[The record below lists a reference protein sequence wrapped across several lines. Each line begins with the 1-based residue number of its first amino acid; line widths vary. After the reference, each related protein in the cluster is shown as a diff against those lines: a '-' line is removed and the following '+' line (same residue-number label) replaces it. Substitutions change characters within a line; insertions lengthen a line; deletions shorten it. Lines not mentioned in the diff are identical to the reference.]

1 VVFRFRELDINF
13 SYNEVM
19 RRWLCI
25 AASYLVL
32 LTLPVWAQRHGGGGH
47 FSAGQMNS
55 GGGLA
60 GHFTGS
66 MLSGSTGRN
75 FTALGHNF
83 SITHSFGNP
92 ETGNREI
99 GNRATRNPGFR
110 SGDFENRSGMH
121 GRSERSESDHRDSHR
136 HRHFYPYGYPYYSWY
151 ADPFYLGGDYQNSD
165 YSGGYSDQDSS
176 AVTDPNRYDQAP
188 SPEDN
193 GLQRDVQALS
203 GKIDRLQADVEA
215 RNQPKSDP
223 EPLTALVFR
232 DQHVLEVR
240 NYAIS
245 GGTLWVMGE
254 QGAKKIPLSQLDLD
268 ATAKMNDDRGVDFQI
283 PK

>member
-1 VVFRFRELDINF
+1 
-13 SYNEVM
+13 
-19 RRWLCI
+19 
-25 AASYLVL
+25 
-32 LTLPVWAQRHGGGGH
+32 
-47 FSAGQMNS
+47 
-55 GGGLA
+55 
-60 GHFTGS
+60 
-66 MLSGSTGRN
+66 
-75 FTALGHNF
+75 
-83 SITHSFGNP
+83 
-92 ETGNREI
+92 
-99 GNRATRNPGFR
+99 
-110 SGDFENRSGMH
+110 MH
-121 GRSERSESDHRDSHR
+121 GRGDRSESDHRDSHR

-151 ADPFYLGGDYQNSD
+151 ADPFYLGGDYQNS
-165 YSGGYSDQDSS
+165 GYSDSYSEQDGSV
-176 AVTDPNRYDQAP
+176 VTDPNRYDQAP

-215 RNQPKSDP
+215 RNAPKSDP

-245 GGTLWVMGE
+245 GGTLWVMSE

-268 ATAKMNDDRGVDFQI
+268 ATAKMNDDRGVDFQV